1 MKNRVNVVMALLPE
15 AQPLIQAWDL
25 KPVLTEGPYRCFEN
39 DEVVLIV
46 SGLGADLAAAACGYL
61 YGTVAQKPA
70 GWLNVGIGGHGHL
83 PLGSL
88 RMADTVVDLRG
99 AIEFPMRLGG
109 LPELQT
115 SKITAYFQA
124 EPRYPQGTI
133 CDMESAGFV
142 AACRRLTGP
151 EGIAVLKVVSDNA
164 EHPAEDITPKLAF
177 DLLNEKATEIRSVV
191 TALLQMNATVKA

>member
-1 MKNRVNVVMALLPE
+1 
-15 AQPLIQAWDL
+15 
-25 KPVLTEGPYRCFEN
+25 
-39 DEVVLIV
+39 
-46 SGLGADLAAAACGYL
+46 
-61 YGTVAQKPA
+61 
-70 GWLNVGIGGHGHL
+70 
-83 PLGSL
+83 
-88 RMADTVVDLRG
+88 MADTVVDLRG
-99 AIEFPMRLGG
+99 AIEFSMRLGG

-124 EPRYPQGTI
+124 EPRYPEGTI